1 MLANVGEEIII
12 RKVAGGPKTKQHL
25 NNLGFVAGGYVTIVS
40 ESSGNLIVG
49 VKESRV
55 AISREMT
62 GFIIVLD
69 GNRHCGADRDI
80 VPAAA

>member
-1 MLANVGEEIII
+1 M
-12 RKVAGGPKTKQHL
+12 
-25 NNLGFVAGGYVTIVS
+25 TIVS